1 MQSQHS
7 YQKHR
12 SRDHGVRRSGGGGKI
27 FDRMS
32 LIHSAD
38 DSLKTMRDGE
48 VFIELF

>member
-1 MQSQHS
+1 MQSLHS

-38 DSLKTMRDGE
+38 DSSKKLRDGE
-48 VFIELF
+48 FLMEPF